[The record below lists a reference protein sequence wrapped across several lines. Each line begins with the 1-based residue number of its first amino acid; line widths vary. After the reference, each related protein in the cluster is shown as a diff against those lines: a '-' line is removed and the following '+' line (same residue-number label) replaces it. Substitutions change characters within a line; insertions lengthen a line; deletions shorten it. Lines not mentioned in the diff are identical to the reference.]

1 MDGLST
7 LTHNILHMNIN
18 EITEVIKATCLNSH
32 DKDIKWLLTD
42 SRSLSFPD
50 TSLFFALQTQRNN
63 GHKYI
68 PELYERGVR
77 SFVVDTLPNEAKQ
90 MKDASFLCVSN
101 TLTALQELAIH
112 HRQQH
117 KVPVIGITGSNGKTI
132 VKEWLYQLLS
142 GNYTIERSP
151 RSYNSQIGVPLSVW
165 QLNKDTQL
173 ALFEAGISQP
183 GEMQHL
189 QPIIQPNI
197 GIFTNIGDAHQ
208 ENFSSLEEKV
218 KEKMKLFRACDL
230 LIYNKDESLIDD
242 YVQTTSLRT
251 LTWGIHPQADIRIL
265 GIQKQD
271 HFTLVTYTYQQGE
284 CSYQLPFTDT
294 ASIENSLHCL
304 AVMLHLLYTPEQIDQ
319 SMRQLQPIAM
329 RLEVKDGQRSN
340 LIINDS
346 YNADLT
352 SLVIALDFLDQ
363 QATVKKLTKTVIL
376 SDIVQIGHN
385 STELYH
391 AIADMLRS
399 RHINRFIGIGHI
411 LKENQD
417 AFQGMNA
424 TFYDSTQVYLT
435 SGDYRQLNHSVILL
449 KGSRFFSLEQL
460 SKQLEINTHETVLE
474 VNLSALA
481 DNFNYF
487 RSKLKPSTKIMCMV
501 KAFAYGAGSVEVA
514 RTLQHHHC
522 DYLAVAVADEGAELR
537 RAGIHVPI
545 EVMDPEMNALDSI
558 IENELEPNIY
568 NFRILQ
574 AFSEAVKAQG
584 LSHYPV
590 HIKIDSGMH
599 RLGFS
604 QEELPQLIHLLTSQN
619 TLAIRSVFSHL
630 AGADDPQFDAFTQQQ
645 INTFTQCAD
654 TLQAALPYPIMR
666 HILNS
671 AGIERFTPYQF
682 DMVRLGIGHYG
693 ISAQTD
699 TQLKNV
705 CTLKTVILQT
715 KTAGAGESV
724 GYSRKAMLSE
734 DKRIAIIPIGYA
746 DGFHRKLGNGVGEV
760 VINGQRCP
768 VIGNICMD
776 QAMIDITH
784 IHAQEGDTVIIF
796 GEEITLNEIAS
807 KLDTISY
814 EILTG
819 VSRRVKRIY
828 YQE

>member
-1 MDGLST
+1 MK
-7 LTHNILHMNIN
+7 IN
-18 EITEVIKATCLNSH
+18 EISNVIKATCQYSDNR
-32 DKDIKWLLTD
+32 DIKWLLTD

-50 TSLFFALQTQRNN
+50 TSLFFALRTQRND

-77 SFVVDTLPNEAKQ
+77 CFVVENTPDNATQ
-90 MKDASFLCVSN
+90 MQDAIFLCVSN
-101 TLTALQELAIH
+101 TLYALQELSTH
-112 HRQQH
+112 HRMQYNL
-117 KVPVIGITGSNGKTI
+117 PVIGITGSNGKTM
-132 VKEWLYQLLS
+132 VKEWLFQLLN
-142 GNYTIERSP
+142 GQYTIERSP

-165 QLNKDTQL
+165 QLNKDTEL

-208 ENFSSLEEKV
+208 ENFITLEEKI
-218 KEKMKLFRACDL
+218 KEKMKLFTNCSL
-230 LIYNKDESLIDD
+230 LIYNKDENLIDENLPSAD
-242 YVQTTSLRT
+242 IPT
-251 LTWGIHPQADIRIL
+251 LTWGHNTNADIQINRIL
-265 GIQKQD
+265 KQD
-271 HFTLVTYTYQQGE
+271 NIAQISYTYKQ
-284 CSYQLPFTDT
+284 SDDTYQLAFTDT

-304 AVMLHLLYTPEQIDQ
+304 AVMLYLNYTTEEIKQ
-319 SMRQLQPIAM
+319 SMTLLQPIAM
-329 RLEVKDGQRSN
+329 RLEVKDGQRGN

-376 SDIVQIGHN
+376 SDIIQSGHDN
-385 STELYH
+385 AELYH

-399 RHINRFIGIGHI
+399 RKIDRFIGIGYI
-411 LKENQD
+411 LKENQSAFLGMD
-417 AFQGMNA
+417 AS
-424 TFYDSTQVYLT
+424 FYDSTNTYLT
-435 SGDYRQLNHSVILL
+435 SGDYRQIKNSVVLL

-474 VNLSALA
+474 INLSALA

-501 KAFAYGAGSVEVA
+501 KAFAYGTGAVEVA
-514 RTLQHHHC
+514 RTLQHHQC

-537 RAGIHVPI
+537 RAGIRVPI

-568 NFRILQ
+568 NFRILD
-574 AFSEAVKAQG
+574 AFTKAVKAQG

-604 QEELPQLIHLLTSQN
+604 KEELPELIHLITSQN

-630 AGADDPQFDAFTQQQ
+630 AGADDSQFDTFTLQQ

-654 TLQAALPYPIMR
+654 LLQDALPYPIMR
-666 HILNS
+666 HTLNS
-671 AGIERFTPYQF
+671 AGIERFTQYQF

-693 ISAQTD
+693 ISALPNVK
-699 TQLKNV
+699 LKNV

-715 KTAGAGESV
+715 KTVQAGESV
-724 GYSRKAMLSE
+724 GYSRKAMLNE
-734 DKRIAIIPIGYA
+734 EKRIAIIPIGYA
-746 DGFHRKLGNGVGEV
+746 DGFHRKLGNGVGQV
-760 VINGQRCP
+760 IINGQRCP
-768 VIGNICMD
+768 IIGNICMD
-776 QAMIDITH
+776 QAMIDITNTD
-784 IHAQEGDTVIIF
+784 AKEGDSVILF
-796 GEEITLNEIAS
+796 GEDISLNEIAE
-807 KLDTISY
+807 KLETISY